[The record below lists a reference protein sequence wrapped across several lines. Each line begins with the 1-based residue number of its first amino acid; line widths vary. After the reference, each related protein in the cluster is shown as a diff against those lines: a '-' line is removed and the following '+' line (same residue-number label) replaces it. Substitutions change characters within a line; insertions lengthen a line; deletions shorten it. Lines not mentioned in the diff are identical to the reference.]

1 MEITPLDIP
10 EVLLIQPRVFKDE
23 RGYFF
28 ECFNHKIFEAKAGFV
43 PNFVQDN
50 ESKSDRLV
58 LRGLHY
64 QLAPFAQA
72 KLVRVIKGKILDVA
86 VDVRKDSKTY
96 GKYVKAIL
104 SEENKKQLF
113 VPKGFA
119 HGFIAL
125 EDETIVSY
133 KCDEYYNK
141 EHEKGI
147 TPSDPFINIDWGID
161 IEEAIL
167 SEKDKNAPL
176 LKEVTTV

>member
-28 ECFNHKIFEAKAGFV
+28 ECFNYKTFEIKAGFV

-50 ESKSDRLV
+50 ESKSDKLV

-86 VDVRKDSKTY
+86 VDIRKGSATY
-96 GKYVKAIL
+96 GQYVKAIL
-104 SEENKKQLF
+104 SEDNKKQLF

-119 HGFIAL
+119 HGFLAL

-141 EHEKGI
+141 EHERGI
-147 TPSDPFINIDWGID
+147 TPSDAFINIDWGID
-161 IEEAIL
+161 MEDAIL

-176 LKEVTTV
+176 LKDVTTV